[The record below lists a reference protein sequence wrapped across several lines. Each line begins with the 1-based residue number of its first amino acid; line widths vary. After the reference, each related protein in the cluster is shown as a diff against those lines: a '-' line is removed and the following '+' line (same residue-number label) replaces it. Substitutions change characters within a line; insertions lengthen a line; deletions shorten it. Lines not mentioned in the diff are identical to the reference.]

1 MRIVKIVDGRVRP
14 AQIVIAS
21 SDAKLR
27 AALRA
32 ALRPDSALQLCAEE
46 SSAAAAVSAAVL
58 HQAALCI
65 VDDTVDGGTV
75 AITADLSVCLP
86 ETKVIALVS
95 DPRPHDLR
103 AHVRVGVA
111 GYLPRTMN
119 MKRLPHIACAVL
131 LGGAAVP
138 RGLMTSL
145 VADFRDN
152 SARRRPI
159 AAPDLGGRLTS
170 REWQILELLRQEQS
184 TREIAGRLYI
194 SEVTVRTHVAS
205 ILRKLGLP
213 DRAALCQVDQGLDR
227 ADAGGLAR
235 AS

>member
-1 MRIVKIVDGRVRP
+1 VKIVDGAVRP

-21 SDAKLR
+21 SDAELLATLR
-27 AALRA
+27 AALT
-32 ALRPDSALQLCAEE
+32 PDSALQLCAEE
-46 SSAAAAVSAAVL
+46 LNAAAAVSAAVM
-58 HQAALCI
+58 HGAALCI
-65 VDDTVDGGTV
+65 VDDTLDGGTV
-75 AITADLSVCLP
+75 AATAHLSARLP
-86 ETKVIALVS
+86 GTKVIALVS

-103 AHVRVGVA
+103 AHVRAGVA

-119 MKRLPHIACAVL
+119 MKRLPQIASAVL
-131 LGGAAVP
+131 LGSAAIP
-138 RGLMTSL
+138 RALMTFL
-145 VADFRDN
+145 VADFRDS

-170 REWQILELLRQEQS
+170 REWQILDLLRQEQS

-213 DRAALCQVDQGLDR
+213 DRAALCLVAQGFDQADVGDR
-227 ADAGGLAR
+227 GLAR